1 MTKLA
6 PLDVTKMSPS
16 EFARFVMEA
25 NAGERM
31 VYMRKPQG
39 ESSPLKREALD
50 LYDAGYILLTQR
62 RCEKPNDKLFE
73 YIGTRTKKL
82 AKPTAA

>member
-6 PLDVTKMSPS
+6 PLDLTTKSPS
-16 EFARFVMEA
+16 EFANYVMEA
-25 NAGERM
+25 DAGERM

-50 LYDAGYILLTQR
+50 LYDAGYLLLTQR
-62 RCEKPNDKLFE
+62 RCEKPNEKLFE
-73 YIGTRTKKL
+73 YIATRTKKL
-82 AKPTAA
+82 DKKSIA